1 MPSRILSS
9 LKIVKGERRDK
20 PKTKFSATGLAGPMP
35 DHLKNVPLP
44 LLYNIGKNGAAL
56 GLNALF
62 P

>member
-9 LKIVKGERRDK
+9 LKIAKGERRDK
-20 PKTKFSATGLAGPMP
+20 PKTKFSVVGLAKLMP
-35 DHLKNVPLP
+35 DHLKNFLSS

-56 GLNALF
+56 GLNVLF